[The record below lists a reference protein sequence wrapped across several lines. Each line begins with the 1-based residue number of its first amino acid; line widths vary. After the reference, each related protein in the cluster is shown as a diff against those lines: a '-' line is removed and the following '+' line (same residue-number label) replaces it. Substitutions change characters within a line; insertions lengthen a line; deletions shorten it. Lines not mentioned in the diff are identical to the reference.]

1 MMHLSRNRRRSR
13 SGRAFTIIEIV
24 VVVVIIGILAAVI
37 APRIFGRVG
46 QAKQSVA
53 ASNAAAIANA
63 VRLYMTDNEGRLP
76 QGVPLEQML
85 MGGATKYMDNAD
97 QLIDPWGNPFV
108 LIVPGRKNADF
119 DVVSYGADKREGGE
133 GDDKDIVKP

>member
-1 MMHLSRNRRRSR
+1 MNPRPRSHARNAP
-13 SGRAFTIIEIV
+13 RAFTIIEIV

-63 VRLYMTDNEGRLP
+63 VRLYMTDNDGKLP
-76 QGVPLEQML
+76 SGASLEVIL
-85 MGGATKYMDNAD
+85 MGGSHKYMDNVD
-97 QLIDPWGNPFV
+97 QLIDPWGKPFA
-108 LIVPGRKNADF
+108 IIAPGRKNADF
-119 DVVSYGADKREGGE
+119 DIVSYGADGKEGGE
-133 GDDKDIVKP
+133 GDDKDVIKP